1 MRLRAGMTIKHYDD
15 DANGNTTIWTAKV
28 IRARGLGL
36 LVERISD
43 GPSNGLQYR
52 ISRGDLLPASQQPAA

>member
-15 DANGNTTIWTAKV
+15 DPNGYATIWTAKI

-43 GPSNGLQYR
+43 GPTNGLRYR
-52 ISRGDLLPASQQPAA
+52 IVRGDLTQEFA